1 MYTQRFV
8 NDQRR
13 NESFHKNRYDIILSM
28 DRQTF
33 FLALLTLLCWG
44 IGAFIAKLA
53 ANRIGGQSIFWD
65 TVGYAI
71 TAVVFSLFIFKPS
84 YLFSS
89 DKLGVTLAIISGAIG
104 SFGGLGF
111 YLLMARKDASVVAP
125 LTALYPALV
134 AVLAF
139 IFLRESL
146 TLIKVFGIILATAAM
161 VLLSL

>member
-1 MYTQRFV
+1 MIFG
-8 NDQRR
+8 
-13 NESFHKNRYDIILSM
+13 IL
-28 DRQTF
+28 
-33 FLALLTLLCWG
+33 
-44 IGAFIAKLA
+44 I
-53 ANRIGGQSIFWD
+53 
-65 TVGYAI
+65 
-71 TAVVFSLFIFKPS
+71 P
-84 YLFSS
+84 
-89 DKLGVTLAIISGAIG
+89 
-104 SFGGLGF
+104 LGF